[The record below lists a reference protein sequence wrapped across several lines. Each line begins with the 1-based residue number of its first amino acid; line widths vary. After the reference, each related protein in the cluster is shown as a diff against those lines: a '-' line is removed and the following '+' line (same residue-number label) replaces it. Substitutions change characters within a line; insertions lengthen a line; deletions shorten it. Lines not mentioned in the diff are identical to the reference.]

1 MDILAVI
8 LGLVVGTGVF
18 FALNSM
24 MEITYLGCG
33 AIGSLW
39 FGCVMFTTI
48 TFMFLGGFMM
58 GILKWIIILGVILVV
73 LGLIG
78 SKAKES

>member
-48 TFMFLGGFMM
+48 AFIFLGGFMM
-58 GILKWIIILGVILVV
+58 GILKWIMIVGVILVV